1 MTMTFSIHESI
12 DPNGALEMT
21 YFSQA
26 ATGSSVDVFP
36 IVREKLRIPDVNG
49 LVARPRINNLL
60 DRSRAQFP
68 ATLIS
73 GRSGT
78 GKTAIAASFA
88 AQHEDAAWY
97 SVESNDTDWSIFARY
112 FAASLQ
118 RQDAADG
125 CDSALPTQDEIAGF
139 LSSLFCLVGE
149 PSETA
154 ERSIMILDDIHH
166 IFDAPWFDGFFNL
179 LLYSLPPSTHLV
191 LLCRSRPPN
200 PLWRLRSKQILNV
213 LDEKV
218 IAFDPAETE
227 ALFRRFGLPVEVADR
242 AQRDCFGRVGKL
254 LETFQNQ
261 GL

>member
-21 YFSQA
+21 YFSQPA
-26 ATGSSVDVFP
+26 ANSYADAFP

-49 LVARPRINNLL
+49 LIERPRITNLL

-78 GKTAIAASFA
+78 GKTAIAACFA
-88 AQHEDAAWY
+88 AQYEDVAWY
-97 SVESNDTDWSIFARY
+97 SVESNDNDWSIFARY

-118 RQDAADG
+118 RHDAANG
-125 CDSALPTQDEIAGF
+125 CDGASPTQDEIAGY
-139 LSSLFCLVGE
+139 LSRLFCLVGD
-149 PSETA
+149 PGETE

-218 IAFDPAETE
+218 IAFDPSET
-227 ALFRRFGLPVEVADR
+227 ASLFRSFGLPIEVADR
-242 AQRDCFGRVGKL
+242 AQRDSFGRVGKL
-254 LETFQNQ
+254 LESFQIHR
-261 GL
+261 L